1 MARQRSARGML
12 ASLLEKP
19 TLNIKEPW
27 YSKRIGQLAE
37 GAKGV
42 ISNIK
47 DRKKEEATEY
57 AQELLTQQRFQSRLN
72 VPIQNAFSDR
82 TIYNNKTINELE
94 AQIERMYNQD
104 IKRFPKQA
112 AELEDIY
119 QSQKNQLKQY
129 RSFNTQ

>member
-1 MARQRSARGML
+1 MANDSIVRG
-12 ASLLEKP
+12 LLNRGKAVRNVE
-19 TLNIKEPW
+19 EPW
-27 YSKRIGQLAE
+27 WSKRYGAIFDAAAQLPDIFME
-37 GAKGV
+37 
-42 ISNIK
+42 
-47 DRKKEEATEY
+47 RKKREAVEY

-112 AELEDIY
+112 VELEDIY
-119 QSQKNQLKQY
+119 QSQKTQLKQY
-129 RSFNTQ
+129 RS